1 MSTETSEDEEEYGA
15 SEGGIADG
23 DTDIIGDLQ
32 FHIACLVDLGST
44 LEKSLLCTE
53 TARARSVQVAAVP
66 FHASNA
72 ARVYISLVRDKFKDA
87 DARLVERLGEA
98 NWQRHVNVRLRME
111 DLFSGVEEEYIRED
125 PCSTFRPYSAFH
137 DSGIGPSVPA
147 QTQYAASHTSFVS
160 SISEREEG
168 RLRVPREPPEVGDSK
183 PFQCYICGEILS
195 RIRNRVDWKSVYSS
209 ILILANVITSGRLMR
224 Q

>member
-1 MSTETSEDEEEYGA
+1 MSTESSEDEEEYGA
-15 SEGGIADG
+15 SKDGIADG
-23 DTDIIGDLQ
+23 DPDIVRDLQ

-44 LEKSLLCTE
+44 LEKSLICRE
-53 TARARSVQVAAVP
+53 TARARSVQVAAAP
-66 FHASNA
+66 FHASDA

-87 DARLVERLGEA
+87 DAQLVERLGEA
-98 NWQRHVNVRLRME
+98 NWQRHVNVRLRMKE
-111 DLFSGVEEEYIRED
+111 LSNGVECEYIRED

-147 QTQYAASHTSFVS
+147 QTQYAASHTSFIS

-168 RLRVPREPPEVGDSK
+168 RLRVPREPLEVGAGK
-183 PFQCYICGEILS
+183 PFQCYICGESLS
-195 RIRNRVDWKSVYSS
+195 NIRNRVDWKSVQSSYS
-209 ILILANVITSGRLMR
+209 IPANVIASGKLMR